1 MLMISMRVF
10 IFGEFARLGTFYPPF
25 GVLLLQ
31 KEKLSGY
38 LLRHNSS
45 KARLTEIKRRFSTF
59 GRCIMLL
66 LWQRH
71 CVYAIS
77 VHCQMRS
84 LNERFYWHGEDSH
97 DFKKAIR
104 SVPG

>member
-1 MLMISMRVF
+1 MWLPV
-10 IFGEFARLGTFYPPF
+10 RL
-25 GVLLLQ
+25 
-31 KEKLSGY
+31 
-38 LLRHNSS
+38 NSS
-45 KARLTEIKRRFSTF
+45 KARLTEIKRRFGTF

-77 VHCQMRS
+77 AHWQKRS
-84 LNERFYWHGEDSH
+84 LKERFYWHGEDSH
-97 DFKKAIR
+97 DFKKAIL